1 MKIDIENS
9 PRDDG
14 AIDLADANRD
24 VSSKER
30 LVPHEG
36 NLLTEPGGLVVA
48 ICGDDQFGQ
57 DNAIRLAAAWNA
69 FDGIAT
75 IKFAGKSVGEYVC
88 EEAYLQGMTPAPAGL
103 HMGMNGLA
111 CQMMAEAF
119 AGQFEGSGAIN
130 FLEVGMEHDK
140 LGPFTVTIQR
150 ANGKTP
156 GALRAEA
163 LDELAAAQAQNAVL
177 LAAARAMRAAW
188 ADSGCWPDTAKEMR
202 ALEAADDGLRA
213 AIDGTAHLTP
223 YKPLTEEEIEVIY
236 ANDLIDG
243 WCGHDLSSDALQAM
257 FKRLADMRAT
267 AAGAA

>member
-1 MKIDIENS
+1 MKIDIEVS

-30 LVPHEG
+30 LVCHEG
-36 NLLTEPGGLVVA
+36 HLMTEPGGWVVA

-69 FDGIAT
+69 FEGIDT
-75 IKFAGKSVGEYVC
+75 IKFAGKTVGEYVC

-150 ANGKTP
+150 RAGKSP

-163 LDELAAAQAQNAVL
+163 LEQLAAAQAQNAVL
-177 LAAARAMRAAW
+177 LEFFNASSQLESTIGHEDATAEDERAAELRYNTAFSAARA
-188 ADSGCWPDTAKEMR
+188 
-202 ALEAADDGLRA
+202 
-213 AIDGTAHLTP
+213 
-223 YKPLTEEEIEVIY
+223 
-236 ANDLIDG
+236 
-243 WCGHDLSSDALQAM
+243 
-257 FKRLADMRAT
+257 AT
-267 AAGAA
+267 APGAA